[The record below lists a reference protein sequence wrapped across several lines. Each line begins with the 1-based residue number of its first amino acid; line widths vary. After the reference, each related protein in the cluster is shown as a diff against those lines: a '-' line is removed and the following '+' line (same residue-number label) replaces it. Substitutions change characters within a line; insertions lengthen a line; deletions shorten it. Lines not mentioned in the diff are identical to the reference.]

1 MFDEAKVAPKLA
13 DVALCQQAN
22 AREKTDDTSFFRVQ
36 ADNLEALS
44 TTVGDLLILGSATK
58 MPAPAN
64 GDAVLLETMPQ
75 MSSLIEEIRNSSLAL
90 RMAAIGESFTRYHQ
104 VARDIASKL
113 KKALR
118 LAIEGGDTESN
129 KSVVEK
135 ISNPLMHL
143 VRNALAHGLEAPAQR
158 QSAGSPSTLII
169 FRKNN
174 ESNFTFHP
182 SDWVATNAK
191 QRPRR

>member
-1 MFDEAKVAPKLA
+1 M
-13 DVALCQQAN
+13 
-22 AREKTDDTSFFRVQ
+22 Q
-36 ADNLEALS
+36 ADEFEALS
-44 TTVGDLLILGSATK
+44 TTVRALLVLGSATK
-58 MPAPAN
+58 MPAQAN
-64 GDAVLLETMPQ
+64 GDAVLLKTMPQ

-90 RMAAIGESFTRYHQ
+90 RMAAIGESFTRYQQ

-113 KKALR
+113 HKALR

-182 SDWVATNAK
+182 SDWVATSVK